1 MTFELPEPD
10 RYPCLSL
17 AYQAL
22 RGGGTAP
29 AVLNAADEVAVGMF
43 LERRIAFGEIPL
55 ILRRTM
61 EAHRPVANPT
71 LEDVLAADAWAR
83 ETASRRAVEVS

>member
-1 MTFELPEPD
+1 
-10 RYPCLSL
+10 
-17 AYQAL
+17 
-22 RGGGTAP
+22 
-29 AVLNAADEVAVGMF
+29 
-43 LERRIAFGEIPL
+43 
-55 ILRRTM
+55 M